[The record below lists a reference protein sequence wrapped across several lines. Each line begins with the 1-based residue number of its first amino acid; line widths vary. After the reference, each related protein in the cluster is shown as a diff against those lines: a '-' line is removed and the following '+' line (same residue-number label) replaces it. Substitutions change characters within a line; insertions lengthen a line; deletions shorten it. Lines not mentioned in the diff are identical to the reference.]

1 MSNSLD
7 RKSFLAS
14 MALAGAGVTMAGSR
28 AFARNRQPDDE
39 PIPVGIIGLDTSH
52 SIAFTRL
59 INSPE
64 SGVPTG
70 FKVVA
75 AHPYGSRDLEASNS
89 RIPGY
94 VDQITEMGVDVV
106 DSIDELLQRCEVI
119 LLETNDG
126 HPRLEQAT
134 QVIEAGKRMFIDK
147 PVAASLRDTLRIYD
161 LAEQQGVPVWSSSSL
176 RYMAAA
182 QQVRHHGAVGEVTG
196 AEAYSP
202 ASLEPTHPDLFWY
215 GIHGVEILFTLMGT
229 GCESLSRVK
238 TEGTDLVTARWS
250 DGRIGT
256 FRGIRDGQ
264 GGFGGQAYGTEGI
277 MDMGEFG
284 GYGPLMDHILDFF
297 RTGEKPVSD
306 RETIEIYAFM
316 EAADESTRQGGA
328 AVSIADVIAEARS

>member
-14 MALAGAGVTMAGSR
+14 MALAGAGVTMAGSS
-28 AFARNRQPDDE
+28 AFAQNRQPNDE

-59 INSPE
+59 INSPQ

-75 AHPYGSRDLEASNS
+75 AHPYGSRDLEESSS

-94 VDQITEMGVDVV
+94 IEEIQEMGVDVV
-106 DSIDELLQRCEVI
+106 DSIDELLQQSEVI

-147 PVAASLRDTLRIYD
+147 PVSASLRDTIRIYER
-161 LAEQQGVPVWSSSSL
+161 AEQQGVPVWSSSSL
-176 RYMAAA
+176 RYMTAA
-182 QQVRHHGAVGEVTG
+182 QQVRHEGAVGDVLG
-196 AEAYSP
+196 AETYSP

-215 GIHGVEILFTLMGT
+215 SIHGVEILYTLMGT
-229 GCESLSRVK
+229 GCQTVQRIK
-238 TEGTDLVTARWS
+238 TDGTDLVTGQWTG
-250 DGRIGT
+250 DRIGV
-256 FRGIRDGQ
+256 FRGIRKGDAGY
-264 GGFGGQAYGTEGI
+264 GGRAYGTEGI
-277 MDMGEFG
+277 LDLGEFG

-306 RETIEIYAFM
+306 EETIELYAFM

-328 AVSIADVIAEARS
+328 AVSIADVIANARS

>member
-1 MSNSLD
+1 MSHSIN
-7 RKSFLAS
+7 RKSFLSS
-14 MALAGAGVTMAGSR
+14 MALAGAGVTLAGSK
-28 AFARNRQPDDE
+28 AFVRSTSASNDPV
-39 PIPVGIIGLDTSH
+39 PVGIIGLDTSH

-64 SGVPTG
+64 SGVSTG
-70 FKVVA
+70 FEVVA
-75 AHPYGSRDLEASNS
+75 AHPYGSRDLEASSS

-94 VDQITEMGVDVV
+94 VETITEMGVDVV

-147 PVAASLRDTLRIYD
+147 PVAASLRDTIQIYD
-161 LAEQQGVPVWSSSSL
+161 LAERHGVPVWSSSSL
-176 RYMAAA
+176 RYMAGA

-229 GCESLSRVK
+229 GCESLQRVK
-238 TEGTDLVTARWS
+238 TEGTDVVTAHWN

-256 FRGIRDGQ
+256 FRGIRDGR
-264 GGFGGQAYGTEGI
+264 GGFGGRAYGTEGI
-277 MDMGEFG
+277 MDLGEFG
-284 GYGPLMDHILDFF
+284 GYGPLVDHILDFF

-328 AVSIADVIAEARS
+328 SVSMADVIANARS

>member
-1 MSNSLD
+1 MNNSLD

-14 MALAGAGVTMAGSR
+14 MAFAGAGVTLAGNN
-28 AFARNRQPDDE
+28 AFARTRQPADD

-75 AHPYGSRDLEASNS
+75 ATPFGSRNLEASRS

-94 VDQITEMGVDVV
+94 EEQIQEMGVDVV
-106 DSIDELLQRCEVI
+106 DSIDELLQVSEVI

-147 PVAASLRDTLRIYD
+147 PVAASLRDTIRIYE
-161 LAEQQGVPVWSSSSL
+161 LAEQRGVPVWSSSSL
-176 RYMAAA
+176 RYMTTA
-182 QQVRHHGAVGEVTG
+182 QQVRHEGAVGDVLG
-196 AEAYSP
+196 AETYSP

-215 GIHGVEILFTLMGT
+215 SIHGVEILYTLMGT
-229 GCESLSRVK
+229 GCQTVQRIK
-238 TEGTDLVTARWS
+238 TDGTDLVTGVWAN
-250 DGRIGT
+250 DRIGT
-256 FRGIRDGQ
+256 FRGIRN
-264 GGFGGQAYGTEGI
+264 GQAGYGGRAYGSEKILDLG
-277 MDMGEFG
+277 DFG
-284 GYGPLMDHILDFF
+284 GYGPLLDHILDFF
-297 RTGEKPVSD
+297 RTGVKPVSD
-306 RETIEIYAFM
+306 EETIELYAFM
-316 EAADESTRQGGA
+316 EAAGESTRQGGA
-328 AVSIADVIAEARS
+328 AVSIAEVMESARS